1 MMMPNKTKIIC
12 TLGPAT
18 SSIEKIVEIVNAGM
32 NIARINFSHSTY
44 DTHLQIIKN
53 IRQAEEITGKT
64 ITILGDLQG
73 PKIRIDKF
81 EGGQCELKNG
91 QEFIIT
97 NEDIGLG
104 NHQIKKIFRALINL
118 SPIS

>member
-53 IRQAEEITGKT
+53 IRQAEEITG
-64 ITILGDLQG
+64 IEQMLQFDG
-73 PKIRIDKF
+73 IHFNLFGAERVIRFLWNFDYF
-81 EGGQCELKNG
+81 WS
-91 QEFIIT
+91 
-97 NEDIGLG
+97 DIGRLAG
-104 NHQIKKIFRALINL
+104 N
-118 SPIS
+118 S